1 MRVLAELGYMRDLGE
16 GIPRMFSEM
25 ESQGY
30 YPPVFDLV
38 GGANFRVILRNQPI
52 YDQETVE
59 WLRRYA
65 EFDLTGD
72 QKRLLAFAHAHGDR
86 FTSKDYQKLT
96 ELDVYKAS
104 LSIKAMVRKNIVR
117 STSKGS
123 RVYELVETP
132 GEHEK
137 SPETLLLLLPLLK
150 ERDISNQDIRD
161 ALGISRP
168 TATRIAG
175 ELCAKGWLEKSGSG
189 RWTRYRLARAL

>member
-1 MRVLAELGYMRDLGE
+1 
-16 GIPRMFSEM
+16 
-25 ESQGY
+25 
-30 YPPVFDLV
+30 
-38 GGANFRVILRNQPI
+38 VILRNQPI

-72 QKRLLAFAHAHGDR
+72 QKRLLAFTHAHEDR

-104 LSIKAMVRKNIVR
+104 LSIKAMVRKDIIR

-123 RVYELVETP
+123 RVYELVETL
-132 GEHEK
+132 GRHEEP
-137 SPETLLLLLPLLK
+137 PETLSLLLPLFK
-150 ERDISNQDIRD
+150 ERDISNLDIRD
-161 ALGISRP
+161 ALGMSRP